1 MKITIMEEQKNDQN
15 KEPKKLTKVDY
26 IILSVLGCVI
36 FFLKL
41 ITSKEDTSTMTNY
54 IIAAI
59 CLVIVVYLVKRFD
72 S

>member
-1 MKITIMEEQKNDQN
+1 MEEQKNDQN
-15 KEPKKLTKVDY
+15 KEPKKFTKFDY
-26 IILSVLGCVI
+26 IILAAIGCLI

-41 ITSKEDTSTMTNY
+41 ITSKEDTSPMTNY

>member
-26 IILSVLGCVI
+26 IILTAIGCLI
-36 FFLKL
+36 FLL
-41 ITSKEDTSTMTNY
+41 RLYTSKEDSSPMENY

-59 CLVIVVYLVKRFD
+59 CLVIVVCLVKKYD